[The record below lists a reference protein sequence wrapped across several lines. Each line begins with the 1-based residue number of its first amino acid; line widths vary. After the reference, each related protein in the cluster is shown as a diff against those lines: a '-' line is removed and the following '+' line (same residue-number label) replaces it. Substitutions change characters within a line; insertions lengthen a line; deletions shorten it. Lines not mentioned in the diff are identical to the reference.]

1 VRASRNPSRSA
12 RTDVATLTRY
22 YEDFHVGELIDVGSI
37 QVSQADIIG
46 FAEQYDPQP
55 MHLDPNAASFTIYGG
70 LIASGWHTGA
80 LFMGLLVRNLIGQ
93 TSSLGS
99 PGMEELSW
107 PAPVR
112 PGDSLTAEI
121 EVLAARKSNSRPMGI
136 VRWRGTMRNQNGQLV
151 MTAIGTNFFGLK
163 PA

>member
-1 VRASRNPSRSA
+1 MNDHGLSYFDDYALGSTYECGSVSIDQASI
-12 RTDVATLTRY
+12 VA
-22 YEDFHVGELIDVGSI
+22 
-37 QVSQADIIG
+37 
-46 FAEQYDPQP
+46 FAKEFDPQP
-55 MHLDPNAASFTIYGG
+55 FHVDPAAAAAGPYGG

-112 PGDSLTAEI
+112 PGDTLTAEI

-136 VRWRGTMRNQNGQLV
+136 VRWRGHVRNQNGQLV

>member
-1 VRASRNPSRSA
+1 
-12 RTDVATLTRY
+12 
-22 YEDFHVGELIDVGSI
+22 
-37 QVSQADIIG
+37 
-46 FAEQYDPQP
+46 

-80 LFMGLLVRNLIGQ
+80 LFMGLLVRNLIAQ

-112 PGDSLTAEI
+112 PGDTLTGQI

-136 VRWRGTMRNQNGQLV
+136 VRWRGHLRNQNGQLV
-151 MTAIGTNFFGLK
+151 MIAIGTNFFGLK

>member
-1 VRASRNPSRSA
+1 
-12 RTDVATLTRY
+12 
-22 YEDFHVGELIDVGSI
+22 
-37 QVSQADIIG
+37 
-46 FAEQYDPQP
+46 

-80 LFMGLLVRNLIGQ
+80 LFMGLLVRNLIAQ

-112 PGDSLTAEI
+112 PGDTLTGQI
-121 EVLAARKSNSRPMGI
+121 EVLAAQKSNSRPMGI
-136 VRWRGTMRNQNGQLV
+136 VRWRGHMHNQNGQLV
-151 MTAIGTNFFGLK
+151 MTAVGTNFFGLK